1 MDLKQVQYFV
11 TVVEQGSINAAAQKL
26 QMTQPPISKQMQ
38 LLEQELG
45 CTLFLRG
52 SRPLELTQEGKLFYS
67 RSLHL
72 LAMATG
78 MVQAVSDCKN
88 AQGGTLRLGVV
99 SSVSESA
106 ALTWLSEFQRSH
118 PGLDLAIYE
127 SHTYQLLEQLKNR
140 QLDLALVRTPFAE
153 RGFSC
158 VFLPQRPML
167 AVWNPQFF
175 SLSGNTPLT
184 LEELAVVPLILY
196 RRWEQIIDEAFASQ
210 GLAPRYLV
218 IGDNARTTLAFAQT
232 GLGVSI
238 QPASMGGAAQV
249 AGLFTRPIG
258 EAALFSRIALVQ
270 NEDGCDTAA
279 GRAFWEFFCR
289 NCNPDA
295 HDLS

>member
-175 SLSGNTPLT
+175 SLSGNTSLT

-196 RRWEQIIDEAFASQ
+196 RRWEQIIDEAFAGQ

-218 IGDNARTTLAFAQT
+218 VGDNARTTLAFAQT

-238 QPASMGGAAQV
+238 QPASMGSAAQA

-279 GRAFWEFFCR
+279 GRAFWDFFCK
-289 NCNPDA
+289 NCR
-295 HDLS
+295 S